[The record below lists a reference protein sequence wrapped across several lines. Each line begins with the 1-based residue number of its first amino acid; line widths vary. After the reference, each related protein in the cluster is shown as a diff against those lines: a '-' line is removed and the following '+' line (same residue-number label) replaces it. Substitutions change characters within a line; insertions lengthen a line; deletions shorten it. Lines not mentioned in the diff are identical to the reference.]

1 MTELDSFGDTYILK
15 VLTGIVGSSI
25 FETAARTSGYGD
37 SLEMVVSKT
46 R

>member
-1 MTELDSFGDTYILK
+1 MTKLDSISDAYILM

-37 SLEMVVSKT
+37 SLKLVVSPAL
-46 R
+46 